1 LRHRRYPPPPVSRK
15 LPILPADGFDAG
27 ALAGEKL
34 LIDKFRD
41 ECGVF
46 GVYGHPEAA
55 NLAYLG
61 IHALQHRGQES
72 AGIASFDGRTIHVH
86 KAMGLVADIF
96 DQEAIASLPGAVA
109 IGHTRYSTAGS
120 SNLAN
125 AQPMLARST
134 FGQVAV
140 AHNGNLVNA
149 EELRM
154 ELAKRGALFHGTSDT
169 EVIVHLLAHEPETKE
184 IGQRIRGALS
194 QVRGAYSVLFLTEEG
209 IVAVRDPLGFRPLV
223 IGRLKN
229 GAPVFASETC
239 ALDLIEATYVRD
251 VEPGEMVIADEKG
264 VRTLQTL
271 PKQRSGNCIFEL
283 VYFARPD
290 SQVFG
295 RSVYATRK
303 AFGRRLAKE
312 APVEADVVVP
322 VPDSGVPAALGFSE
336 ASGIPYDLGLIRSH
350 YVGRTFIEPS
360 QSIRHFGV
368 KLKLNPVPQVVKGKR
383 VVVVDDSIVRGTTSR
398 KIVKMIRDAGAT
410 EVHLRISAPPTRW
423 PCYYGIDTPVR
434 SELIA
439 SSHTEAEIAKY
450 VTADSLGYLSRDG
463 MHEAAKAEPR
473 SFCDA
478 CFTGEYLVQLT
489 PLESG
494 ARPAALGEVHSPGGE
509 HAPREG
515 KATGAAE
522 NLKVVHA

>member
-1 LRHRRYPPPPVSRK
+1 MRLR
-15 LPILPADGFDAG
+15 ILSPD
-27 ALAGEKL
+27 
-34 LIDKFRD
+34 DKFHD

-46 GVYGHPEAA
+46 GVFGHPEAS

-72 AGIASFDGRTIHVH
+72 GGIASWDGVRMHLH

-96 DQEAIASLPGAVA
+96 DQHALAALPGSSA
-109 IGHTRYSTAGS
+109 IGHTRYSTAGQ

-125 AQPMLARST
+125 AQPMVART
-134 FGQVAV
+134 TAGQVAV

-149 EELRM
+149 EELRA
-154 ELAKRGALFHGTSDT
+154 ELAAKGALFHGTSDT
-169 EVIVHLLAHEPETKE
+169 EVIVHLLAH
-184 IGQRIRGALS
+184 QREGSIEDRIHRALAN
-194 QVRGAYSVLFLTEEG
+194 VRGAYSLLFLTEKG
-209 IVAVRDPLGFRPLV
+209 VVAVRDPLGFRPLV
-223 IGRLKN
+223 LGKLKS

-239 ALDLIEATYVRD
+239 ALDLIEAQYVREI
-251 VEPGEMVIADEKG
+251 EPGEMVMVDSRG
-264 VRTLQTL
+264 LRTIQTL
-271 PKQRSGNCIFEL
+271 PRQRSGKCIFEL
-283 VYFARPD
+283 IYFARPD

-303 AFGRRLAKE
+303 ELGKRLAIE
-312 APVEADVVVP
+312 APVQADVVIP
-322 VPDSGVPAALGFSE
+322 VPDSGVPAALGYAE
-336 ASGIPYDLGLIRSH
+336 QSGIPYDLGLIRSH

-368 KLKLNPVPQVVKGKR
+368 KLKLNPVRDVVRGKR

-398 KIVKMIRDAGAT
+398 KIVRMIRDAGAR

-439 SSHTEAEIAKY
+439 SSHTEKEIAKY
-450 VTADSLGYLSRDG
+450 VTADSIGYLSRDG

-489 PLESG
+489 PPDAG
-494 ARPAALGEVHSPGGE
+494 ASPVGE
-509 HAPREG
+509 HGPREG
-515 KATGAAE
+515 KPTGAAE
-522 NLKVVHA
+522 NLTVLRA

>member
-1 LRHRRYPPPPVSRK
+1 MR
-15 LPILPADGFDAG
+15 LPILRPD
-27 ALAGEKL
+27 
-34 LIDKFRD
+34 DKFHD

-46 GVYGHPEAA
+46 GVFGHPEAA

-72 AGIASFDGRTIHVH
+72 AGIASWDGSRIHLH

-96 DQEAIASLPGAVA
+96 DQQAIASLPGSVA
-109 IGHTRYSTAGS
+109 IGHTRYSTAGQS
-120 SNLAN
+120 TLAN
-125 AQPMLARST
+125 AQPMVART
-134 FGQVAV
+134 TAGHIAV

-149 EELRM
+149 EELRT
-154 ELAKRGALFHGTSDT
+154 ELAGRGALFQGTSDT
-169 EVIVHLLAHEPETKE
+169 EVIVHLLAH
-184 IGQRIRGALS
+184 QREGAIEDRIQAALAG
-194 QVRGAYSVLFLTEEG
+194 VRGAYSLLFLTEKG

-223 IGRLKN
+223 LGKLKN
-229 GAPVFASETC
+229 GATVFASETC
-239 ALDLIEATYVRD
+239 ALDLIEAEYIREI
-251 VEPGEMVIADEKG
+251 EPGEMVVVDSG
-264 VRTLQTL
+264 GLRTVQTL
-271 PKQRSGNCIFEL
+271 PRQRSGKCIFEL
-283 VYFARPD
+283 IYFARPD

-303 AFGRRLAKE
+303 ELGRRLAIE
-312 APVEADVVVP
+312 APVDADVVIP
-322 VPDSGVPAALGFSE
+322 VPDSGVPAALGYAE
-336 ASGIPYDLGLIRSH
+336 QSGIPYDLGLIRSH

-368 KLKLNPVPQVVKGKR
+368 KLKLNPVPEVVRGKR

-398 KIVKMIRDAGAT
+398 KIVKMIRDAGAR

-439 SSHTEAEIAKY
+439 ASHTEKEIARY
-450 VTADSLGYLSRDG
+450 VTADSLGYLSREG

-473 SFCDA
+473 TFCDA

-489 PLESG
+489 PPDAG
-494 ARPAALGEVHSPGGE
+494 VRPLGEHG
-509 HAPREG
+509 PREG
-515 KATGAAE
+515 KPTGAAE
-522 NLKVVHA
+522 GVTVLRA